1 TNCLILNTWAQP
13 TFRFNFCTS
22 MAAFNRSNLE
32 ELLKK
37 RFFYAPSF
45 QSYGGVAG
53 LYDYGPPGCAL
64 QSNILELWRRHF
76 VLEEDM
82 LEMDGT
88 IMTLAE
94 VLKTSGHV
102 DKFADWMVKD
112 VKTGDIFRADHLVEA
127 VLEARLEGD
136 KQARSANV
144 EAVGVSAAADKKK
157 KKKGKVQ
164 AVELKKDT
172 REEYEDILA
181 KIDNYTGPELGEI
194 IRKHNIK
201 SPETENDLSEPVEFN
216 LMFESSIG
224 PTGTTKGYLRPET
237 AQGQFLNFKKFLE
250 FNNDKM
256 PFASASIG
264 RSFRNEISP
273 RSGLLRVREFTM
285 AEIEHYVD
293 PQSKNHTRFDE
304 VKDIKLRL
312 LPQGVQAEGKTE
324 PIEISIGEAVE
335 KKVVDNE
342 TLGYFLAR
350 IHLFLI
356 RLGIK
361 IEKLRF
367 RQHMPNEMA
376 HYACDCWDAEIQ
388 SSYGWIECV
397 GCADRSAYDLTV
409 HSNRTKEKL
418 VVRESLLEP
427 LVYEKT
433 VLEINKKVF
442 GPKLRQNAKTV
453 EEYLLNLNE
462 GQLDNLKKAL
472 EDGNGTTTVPGVDGN
487 TYEVSSDFLT
497 IQRKTITEHV
507 REYIPNV
514 IEPSFGIGRI
524 LYSLIEHVY
533 WIREGDEQ
541 RGVLSFP
548 PRVAPFKCLLVPLS
562 NNPSFT
568 DLVRNISA
576 KLRKLNIAIKVDD
589 SSNSIGRR
597 YSRNDEL
604 GTPFAI
610 TIDFQSVNDDTVTL
624 RERDTTKQIREKVD
638 TILQVLKDLVEEDI
652 AWEDV
657 MKKYPTFTQQE
668 LD

>member
-1 TNCLILNTWAQP
+1 MT
-13 TFRFNFCTS
+13 
-22 MAAFNRSNLE
+22 AFSRSSLE

-45 QSYGGVAG
+45 QAYGGVAG
-53 LYDYGPPGCAL
+53 FYDYGPPGCAL
-64 QSNILELWRRHF
+64 QSNIIDLWRKHF
-76 VLEEDM
+76 VLEEEM
-82 LEMDGT
+82 LEMDGA
-88 IMTLAE
+88 IITLAD

-102 DKFADWMVKD
+102 DKFSDWMVKD
-112 VKTGDIFRADHLVEA
+112 VKTGDIFRADHLVEN
-127 VLEARLEGD
+127 VIETRLDGD
-136 KQARSANV
+136 KQAGLMTENDATSQN
-144 EAVGVSAAADKKK
+144 DKKK
-157 KKKGKVQ
+157 KKGTVQ
-164 AVELKKDT
+164 AVKLDDATKA
-172 REEYEDILA
+172 EYEEILA
-181 KIDNYTGPELGEI
+181 KANFNLQTNYEWELIFYIDNYTGKELGEI
-194 IRKHNIK
+194 ISKHNIK
-201 SPETENDLSEPVEFN
+201 SPETGNDLTEPVEFN

-224 PTGTTKGYLRPET
+224 PTGHLKGYLRPET

-293 PQSKNHTRFDE
+293 PNNKKHARFDE
-304 VKDIKLRL
+304 VKDIKLSL
-312 LPQGVQAEGKTE
+312 LPRHIQSEGKTV
-324 PIEISIGEAVE
+324 PIELPIGEAVE
-335 KKVVDNE
+335 KKIVDNE

-350 IHLFLI
+350 THLFLTM
-356 RLGIK
+356 LGIK
-361 IEKLRF
+361 YDRLRF

-409 HSNRTKEKL
+409 HTNRTKEKL
-418 VVRESLLEP
+418 IVRESLAEP
-427 LVYEKT
+427 LIYEKI
-433 VLEINKKVF
+433 VLEINKKIF
-442 GPKLRQNAKTV
+442 GPKFRQNAKTV
-453 EEYLLNLNE
+453 EDYLTNLNE
-462 GQLDNLKKAL
+462 EQLEALKKEL
-472 EDGNGTTTVPGVDGN
+472 EDGNGKTMVSCADGN
-487 TYEVSSDFLT
+487 QYEISSDFLT
-497 IQRKTITEHV
+497 IQKQTITEHV

-533 WIREGDEQ
+533 WTREGDEQ
-541 RGVLSFP
+541 RAVLSFP

-562 NNPSFT
+562 NNPAFSE
-568 DLVRNISA
+568 LVRDLSS
-576 KLRKLNIAIKVDD
+576 KLRKLHISIKVDD

-610 TIDFQSVNDDTVTL
+610 TIDFQSVQDGTVTL
-624 RERDTTKQIREKVD
+624 RERDSTKQIREKTD
-638 TILQVLKDLVEEDI
+638 TILQVLEDLVEEDVT
-652 AWEDV
+652 WEEALI
-657 MKKYPTFTQQE
+657 KYKQI
-668 LD
+668 

>member
-1 TNCLILNTWAQP
+1 STAVQP
-13 TFRFNFCTS
+13 TFGVHLFTS
-22 MAAFNRSNLE
+22 MAVFNRTSLE

-45 QSYGGVAG
+45 QAYGGVAG
-53 LYDYGPPGCAL
+53 LYDLGPPGCAL
-64 QSNILELWRRHF
+64 QSNIIELWRRHF
-76 VLEEDM
+76 VLEEEM

-88 IMTLAE
+88 IMTLGE

-112 VKTGDIFRADHLVEA
+112 IETGDFFRADHLVEA
-127 VLEARLEGD
+127 VLESRLEGD
-136 KQARSANV
+136 KQARS
-144 EAVGVSAAADKKK
+144 EKVGTEGVNSAADKNRKK
-157 KKKGKVQ
+157 KKKGKVN
-164 AVELKKDT
+164 AIELEEGTKA
-172 REEYEDILA
+172 EYEEILA
-181 KIDNYTGPELGEI
+181 KIDNYTGAELGEI

-201 SPETENDLSEPVEFN
+201 NPETENDLSEPIEFN

-224 PTGTTKGYLRPET
+224 PTGHTKGYLRPET

-273 RSGLLRVREFTM
+273 RSGLIRVREFTM

-293 PQSKNHTRFDE
+293 PQNKDHLRFDE
-304 VKDIKLRL
+304 VKDVRLRL
-312 LPQGVQAEGKTE
+312 LSQNIQAEGKTE
-324 PIEISIGEAVE
+324 PIEISIAEAVE
-335 KKVVDNE
+335 KKIVDNK

-350 IHLFLI
+350 IYLFLVK
-356 RLGIK
+356 LGIK
-361 IEKLRF
+361 TEKLRF

-433 VLEINKKVF
+433 ILEINKKIF

-453 EEYLLNLNE
+453 EDYLLSLNE
-462 GQLDNLKKAL
+462 EQLEVLKKAL
-472 EDGNGTTTVPGVDGN
+472 EDGNGTTTVPGTDGN
-487 TYEVSSDFLT
+487 EYEVSRDFFT
-497 IQRKTITEHV
+497 IRRQTITEHI
-507 REYIPNV
+507 REYVPNV

-533 WIREGDEQ
+533 WTREGDEQ

-568 DLVRNISA
+568 DLVRNLSV
-576 KLRKLNIAIKVDD
+576 KLRKLNVATKVDD

-604 GTPFAI
+604 GTPFAV
-610 TIDFQSVNDDTVTL
+610 TIDFQSVNDGTVTL

-638 TILQVLKDLVEEDI
+638 TILHVLKELLEEETTWDKVI
-652 AWEDV
+652 EI
-657 MKKYPTFTQQE
+657 YPTFTQQE